1 MVPETLEQNKPLS
14 STDSVGVFVCI
25 SIVITVFTFEASA
38 LEKKNSQ
45 RVAFGTRP
53 HPKMS
58 FPHLGG
64 SKLAYLGA
72 TAS

>member
-38 LEKKNSQ
+38 LEKKKTHNVSPLEQ
-45 RVAFGTRP
+45 GRILKCP
-53 HPKMS
+53 
-58 FPHLGG
+58 FPTLVVQN
-64 SKLAYLGA
+64 
-72 TAS
+72 